1 MHEFLTPD
9 RELVT
14 DQSKGTTK
22 VLPGE
27 PVRLLRLSQEQKWL
41 RHFITESPLSMGN
54 SSQSLVTGRGVKPK
68 SCMELWGVG
77 EDRVWTSV
85 KQSCSHQAEPALET
99 GHMGCKEQIHR
110 T

>member
-1 MHEFLTPD
+1 M
-9 RELVT
+9 T

-27 PVRLLRLSQEQKWL
+27 PVRLLRLL
-41 RHFITESPLSMGN
+41 TGTEMAQTFHHRKPAQQDD

-77 EDRVWTSV
+77 EDRV
-85 KQSCSHQAEPALET
+85 
-99 GHMGCKEQIHR
+99 
-110 T
+110 